1 MAEQKQSSSKSILL
15 SQKLFRA
22 MWVATTI
29 SNIGS
34 AMQNVGGAWLMTSLA
49 PSALSVALL
58 QTSTSLSVVLLALP
72 GGALADVFDR
82 RRLFLGAQYFML
94 AAAAVL
100 ALFTLLGIVTPSI
113 LLAFTFLVGIAAA
126 LSMPSAMGSSMEMV
140 PKSDAQQV
148 VTLGGVS
155 INVGFA
161 IGPILGG
168 LIVAASG
175 PWFVFTLNALS
186 FVGLIIFLHRW
197 HRNTRLGGLP
207 PERVIGAMRAAL
219 RYVRYSQQIHS
230 LFIRDLAFSICA
242 SALMALLPVLT
253 RQELRFDSTAF
264 GVLVGCLGF
273 GAILGGFVVI
283 PLLPKKISVEWR
295 VGVSTVIFAGLL
307 ATLAY
312 QSNIVVLCLVMIAG
326 GISQLIIIS
335 NLNFSSYSNSP
346 KWIGIRVL
354 AVHIVIF
361 QAGMTGGSLL
371 WGVVA
376 TQIGISNA
384 LLIATIGLGIG
395 LVTATRYRLFQDKN
409 IDTTPSLHWP
419 VPQVICSI
427 TPDDMQVLIQIEY
440 IIDPARSDTFG
451 CAIRELKNLRLRDGA
466 TNWGIFYDVA
476 NPNRYVETFRTESW
490 IEHLRFHERF
500 TKTDKEIE
508 DRVLA
513 FHIGKAAPIVS
524 HFIDASMI
532 GDDKRS

>member
-58 QTSTSLSVVLLALP
+58 QTSTSLSVVLLVLP

-113 LLAFTFLVGIAAA
+113 LLTFTFLVGIAAA

-140 PKSDAQQV
+140 PKSDVQQV

-197 HRNTRLGGLP
+197 HRNTRL
-207 PERVIGAMRAAL
+207 R
-219 RYVRYSQQIHS
+219 
-230 LFIRDLAFSICA
+230 
-242 SALMALLPVLT
+242 T
-253 RQELRFDSTAF
+253 TA
-264 GVLVGCLGF
+264 
-273 GAILGGFVVI
+273 
-283 PLLPKKISVEWR
+283 
-295 VGVSTVIFAGLL
+295 
-307 ATLAY
+307 
-312 QSNIVVLCLVMIAG
+312 
-326 GISQLIIIS
+326 
-335 NLNFSSYSNSP
+335 
-346 KWIGIRVL
+346 
-354 AVHIVIF
+354 
-361 QAGMTGGSLL
+361 
-371 WGVVA
+371 
-376 TQIGISNA
+376 
-384 LLIATIGLGIG
+384 
-395 LVTATRYRLFQDKN
+395 
-409 IDTTPSLHWP
+409 
-419 VPQVICSI
+419 
-427 TPDDMQVLIQIEY
+427 
-440 IIDPARSDTFG
+440 
-451 CAIRELKNLRLRDGA
+451 
-466 TNWGIFYDVA
+466 
-476 NPNRYVETFRTESW
+476 
-490 IEHLRFHERF
+490 
-500 TKTDKEIE
+500 
-508 DRVLA
+508 
-513 FHIGKAAPIVS
+513 
-524 HFIDASMI
+524 
-532 GDDKRS
+532 